1 MLSQGRGSRQRRPV
15 RIPQPFGVRRRR
27 PLEAR
32 VQGAGTRCEGQDQGY
47 PPSPLAGGAPR
58 REHGSDPE
66 AVATVREPVLAR
78 ATKTPSP
85 IHSAMALRT
94 LLFLITNLAVVLTIS
109 LILYLLTALGLLP
122 PDLPLL
128 PLLVG
133 SFVWGLLG
141 SWISLQFS
149 AESAK
154 RMMGIQLVG
163 QGGSSAERWLES
175 TVAQLAQRAGLPMPE
190 VGIYGSPEWNAFATG
205 PSPNRALVAV
215 STGILQGMPPEE
227 LEAVLAH
234 ELSHVGNGDMV
245 TMTLLQGVI
254 NAFVMFLSRAVAFLL
269 PRGERE
275 DGRGMAPPPTMLLIW
290 PLEVL
295 LGVLG
300 SLITAWFSR
309 HREFRADAGAARLTS
324 PGAMVG
330 ALQSL
335 GQVVNLQDP
344 RDEPTLATLKISE
357 PPGFLRLFASHPP
370 IEARIRALREA
381 ANQGRS

>member
-1 MLSQGRGSRQRRPV
+1 
-15 RIPQPFGVRRRR
+15 
-27 PLEAR
+27 
-32 VQGAGTRCEGQDQGY
+32 
-47 PPSPLAGGAPR
+47 
-58 REHGSDPE
+58 
-66 AVATVREPVLAR
+66 
-78 ATKTPSP
+78 
-85 IHSAMALRT
+85 MALRT

-109 LILYLLTALGLLP
+109 LILNLLTAIGLLP

-133 SFVWGLLG
+133 SFVWGVLG
-141 SWISLQFS
+141 AWIALQFS

-163 QGGSSAERWLES
+163 QGGGSAESWLHG
-175 TVAQLAQRAGLPMPE
+175 TVAGLAQKAGLPMPE

-215 STGILQGMPPEE
+215 STGILKGMPPAE

-234 ELSHVGNGDMV
+234 EMSHVANGDMV

-254 NAFVMFLSRAVAFLL
+254 NAFVMFLSRAVLFLL
-269 PRGERE
+269 PRGDRE

-290 PLEVL
+290 PLEIL
-295 LGVLG
+295 LGILG

-335 GQVVNLQDP
+335 RGVENLQDP
-344 RDEPTLATLKISE
+344 RDEPTLATLKINE

-370 IEARIRALREA
+370 LETRIRALQQA
-381 ANQGRS
+381 SGQAKAW